1 MKKNKDFQAKTNI
14 VIPRKSRFS
23 ATEIR
28 FKKAVHETIFRTLKQ
43 CWQNWKTPNNIRK
56 GNNEEAWIVLA
67 GEINWNQPSFAPI
80 FIK

>member
-56 GNNEEAWIVLA
+56 
-67 GEINWNQPSFAPI
+67 
-80 FIK
+80 